1 MQVHSFNPLLMI
13 IVHGPRPLCKILDQ
27 PLLCKMEFWEKR
39 ASSCHICPL
48 TRAEYVDSVS
58 KSAKRCLCLCY
69 QLIISKISKVCSLN
83 MDSFCWCLVTK
94 LCLTLCYF
102 MDCSSS
108 GISVHG
114 ILQARILE
122 WVARSFSMESSRLR
136 DWTCIS
142 GIGKQILYHCA
153 WANTRGILNSPS

>member
-1 MQVHSFNPLLMI
+1 MTL
-13 IVHGPRPLCKILDQ
+13 RPLCKILDQ
-27 PLLCKMEFWEKR
+27 PLLSKMEFWEKR

-69 QLIISKISKVCSLN
+69 QLILSKFSTVCSLN
-83 MDSFCWCLVTK
+83 MDSFYWCLVTK

-108 GISVHG
+108 GISVRG

-122 WVARSFSMESSRLR
+122 WVARSFSMESSQLR

-142 GIGKQILYHCA
+142 GIGKQILYH
-153 WANTRGILNSPS
+153 WATWEAPNSFCNKVK